1 MFEENVV
8 DAVSN
13 SGDSSTMA
21 MDGMEGLEDPCRLS
35 KSRLWGGWDK
45 NHSYKGKNFTKT
57 KTKTDEEKLNILY
70 LSSKL
75 SKHWLLT
82 PALILTNFRITLVWN
97 WSQDITAWVP
107 ENT

>member
-21 MDGMEGLEDPCRLS
+21 MDGKEGLEDPCRLS

-45 NHSYKGKNFTKT
+45 NHSYKGKILTKLTLKQT
-57 KTKTDEEKLNILY
+57 KKTWIFNILV
-70 LSSKL
+70 
-75 SKHWLLT
+75 
-82 PALILTNFRITLVWN
+82 PNFPNI
-97 WSQDITAWVP
+97 DY
-107 ENT
+107 